1 MHREMS
7 EERIE
12 KQLKKIVRFVVGAGI
27 LLVIGGF
34 LFAVILSRMTNH
46 ALTEQMHAE
55 TEEYSRRLYDQIASD
70 YQIMD
75 TFASIIGNSGITER
89 EDFPELLDQ
98 ANYENDFITM
108 AYMDTSGNLVA
119 AVMEQE
125 TTQNHISEIQEE
137 AREVLLEAVQGKR
150 QISRVFRGE
159 LSDEEVVVYGTP
171 VYQEDEVVGALAG
184 SSRIDI
190 FREILESDMVLS
202 SYGYVDLIDMEGNYL
217 ARSGKDGIS
226 GDQTNVFIAP
236 YFDAEMSEKAKE
248 DLRESGCAEFSFR
261 YNGKKY
267 MGLIETV
274 GIHDWCLFSVINTR
288 MGSREIYMVDRAAS
302 LAGGAVLLLMLG
314 LLSYGCRLVWKN
326 GRRLQQIAYHDPLT
340 GAYNMIRFRQ
350 LVDQRAKKDKRYSIA
365 ALNVHQFKFINEIYG
380 REQGDRVL
388 CFIKKQIEKSREDG
402 ELFCRETADIFYLYT
417 PMTDREEL
425 GRRLKKLMDD
435 ISRIAAGERGDYQL
449 LMCCGAAVVEED
461 EESLTLDQTLTH
473 VMLAL
478 TRAKDIHQNNIWF
491 FDKEL
496 HRREI
501 MENYVEAHMNQ
512 ALKDREFCLYLQPKV
527 SLDSRKVAGAEALV
541 RWIKPDGGLIY
552 PDQFIPLFESNG
564 FCVQLDMYMVDSVC
578 RQLRAWMD
586 EGIRPIPISVNQS
599 KRAFYEKDYLERL
612 TEITEKYQIPA
623 SLITLEI
630 LEGYT
635 FENVDEV
642 NRKIEELQ
650 KQGFRVSL
658 DDFGSEYSSLN
669 TLGQIRINELKLD
682 RWFLK
687 DVAEGKKN
695 VRMIMEQ
702 IIQLAHKLH
711 ISTVVEGV
719 ETLEDHE
726 MIKDLRCDYGQGYY
740 YRRPISA
747 GDFFDSYLKNERILM

>member
-1 MHREMS
+1 MHRELS

-12 KQLKKIVRFVVGAGI
+12 RQLKKIVWFVVGAGV
-27 LLVIGGF
+27 LLAVGGL
-34 LFAVILSRMTNH
+34 LFTLIFSRMSNR
-46 ALTEQMHAE
+46 AVLEQMHVE
-55 TEEYSRRLYDQIASD
+55 TEEYSKRLYDQIDSD

-75 TFASIIGNSGITER
+75 TFASIIGSSGAVER

-125 TTQNHISEIQEE
+125 TTQNHIFEIQEE

-150 QISRVFRGE
+150 QISRIFRGE

-171 VYQEDEVVGALAG
+171 VYQGDEVVGALAG
-184 SSRIDI
+184 SNRIDI
-190 FREILESDMVLS
+190 FREILESDMMLS
-202 SYGYVDLIDMEGNYL
+202 SYGYVDLIDTEGNYL

-226 GDQTNVFIAP
+226 GGQTTVFVAP
-236 YFDAEMSEKAKE
+236 YFDGEMSEKAKE
-248 DLRESGCAEFSFR
+248 ELQEDGCAEFSFR

-267 MGLIETV
+267 MGLIERV

-288 MGSREIYMVDRAAS
+288 MGSREVYQMSRAAS
-302 LAGGAVLLLMLG
+302 MAAGAVFLVMLG

-326 GRRLQQIAYHDPLT
+326 GRRLQRIAYHDPLT

-350 LVDQRAKKDKRYSIA
+350 LVEHRTEKEKSYSIA

-388 CFIKKQIEKSREDG
+388 CFIEEQLEKSREAGD
-402 ELFCRETADIFYLYT
+402 LFCRETADIFYLYT
-417 PMTDREEL
+417 PETDRGRL
-425 GRRLKKLMDD
+425 GGRLKKLMDD
-435 ISRIAAGERGDYQL
+435 ISRIAAGKRGQGDYQL
-449 LMCCGAAVVEED
+449 LMCCGAAVVTGNEEN
-461 EESLTLDQTLTH
+461 LTLDQTMTH

-478 TRAKDIHQNNIWF
+478 ARAKEVHQNNVWF

-512 ALKDREFCLYLQPKV
+512 ALKDREFRLYLQPKV
-527 SLDSRKVAGAEALV
+527 FLDSSRVAGAEALV
-541 RWIKPDGGLIY
+541 RWIKPDGGMVY

-586 EGIRPIPISVNQS
+586 EGLRPIPISVNQS
-599 KRAFYEKDYLERL
+599 KRAFYEKDYLDKL
-612 TEITEKYQIPA
+612 TEITEKYQVSP

-650 KQGFRVSL
+650 RKGFRVSL

-695 VRMIMEQ
+695 VKVIMEQ
-702 IIQLAHKLH
+702 IIQLAHKLD

-726 MIKDLRCDYGQGYY
+726 MIKGLRCDYGQGYY

-747 GDFFDSYLKNERILM
+747 EEFYDVYLRQKH